1 MYFCA
6 SSWPIDHR
14 RVDVDAGMM
23 PLDQRDPFRRGD
35 DADHADHALRPAAC
49 SRSSAA
55 TALPP
60 VASIGSIIST

>member
-6 SSWPIDHR
+6 FELAVDDR
-14 RVDVDAGMM
+14 RVDVDVGMM
-23 PLDQRDPFRRGD
+23 LLDQRDAFGRGD
-35 DADHADHALRPAAC
+35 DADHADRAGAGAL